1 MHRSQTRWAESL
13 ELYRNMFAS
22 GARMKDIQMRLGHSR
37 ISTTMDIY
45 THVIEKTDEQLS
57 ERLSNYLNDDETD
70 DSQKE

>member
-1 MHRSQTRWAESL
+1 ML
-13 ELYRNMFAS
+13 FAS

-37 ISTTMDIY
+37 ISKTKDIY

-70 DSQKE
+70 DSQNE